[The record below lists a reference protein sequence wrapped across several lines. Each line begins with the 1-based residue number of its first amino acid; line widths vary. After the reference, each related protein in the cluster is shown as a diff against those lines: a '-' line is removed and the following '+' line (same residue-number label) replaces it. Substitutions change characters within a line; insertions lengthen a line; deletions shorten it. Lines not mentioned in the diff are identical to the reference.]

1 MLKFKKNLLKISLL
15 ILMIISIAVTFS
27 GCMKKEN
34 EENKENNNDK
44 LAYEQPLKDYFEGIK
59 NKDISQVI
67 KAFPEFMKMSENI
80 TQDDINELYSQYE
93 QLYGANIKI
102 DYQLGE
108 ATTIGEDELKE
119 LKEQIIELYQDAGNI
134 ELTEGYSVPVT
145 VTITGDGQK
154 SAENTE
160 ETSSE
165 DNTENS
171 NVEEDNMYVL
181 QCNGNWYI
189 M

>member
-1 MLKFKKNLLKISLL
+1 
-15 ILMIISIAVTFS
+15 
-27 GCMKKEN
+27 
-34 EENKENNNDK
+34 
-44 LAYEQPLKDYFEGIK
+44 
-59 NKDISQVI
+59 
-67 KAFPEFMKMSENI
+67 MKMSENI